1 MSKSIPDWVFK
12 LKDKAK
18 EKRKVNLVESYLEN
32 STLHGVK
39 YIVLRQAKWYQ
50 KTFWIVML
58 CLSTAA
64 CSQQMYR
71 IWKKWEES
79 PIILSFG
86 NNMKSLSEIPFPAV
100 TICIDS
106 GLNKAI
112 VDVSKNMTSLE
123 RVKLQHLAQLTCG
136 TSDKKSNSP
145 DTFNVS
151 QVVDFLKLVSAPL
164 DMSVSD
170 CKYRTV
176 SENCR
181 KLFSP
186 VLIDR
191 GLCYTFNG
199 LANDEIF
206 REGVRTIKWW
216 EDKNETFL
224 NKWSLENGYELPE
237 DDIHVLESLYPF
249 VALDVGADFGLN
261 IKTTSTLLHIV
272 NNCPKVA
279 NGFKIILHNPV
290 EFPHARRISYR
301 SNVNA
306 DVSIFV
312 RPEYIT
318 TPDEPVLYIEPTR
331 RKCYFSDERQ
341 LKYFRYYTQ
350 DNCAVE
356 CLTNVT
362 LQQCQCVAFYMPTTT
377 PVPICS
383 ATNQCFR
390 NVTKLMVKNQ
400 IEKTVCSCL
409 PACTELSYTVE
420 NSHTYSSETTAK
432 SSISNNTGSVNVVFT
447 EAYFIT
453 KERKELYGKTEFL
466 SNCGGTLG
474 LFLGFSVLSLVE
486 VIYYI
491 SLYFSNKR
499 RILLSQAPSMASLD
513 ITQIKR
519 RQTL

>member
-1 MSKSIPDWVFK
+1 MYAFTYNCSNRFLWGTRFFKEMRDINKSIPEWVHK
-12 LKDKAK
+12 LKEKAK

-32 STLHGVK
+32 SSLHGVK
-39 YIVLRQAKWYQ
+39 YIVLRRAKWYQ
-50 KTFWIVML
+50 KAFWIVML
-58 CLSTAA
+58 CLSTAG

-71 IWKKWEES
+71 VWKKWEES

-86 NNMKSLSEIPFPAV
+86 NDMKSLSEIPFPAV

-112 VDVSKNMTSLE
+112 VDYSKNITSAHE
-123 RVKLQHLAQLTCG
+123 RKKLQHLAQLTCG
-136 TSDKKSNSP
+136 ISDKKNDSP
-145 DTFNVS
+145 ETFNVS
-151 QVVDFLKLVSAPL
+151 EVVDFLKLVSAPL
-164 DMSVSD
+164 DMSVAD

-176 SENCR
+176 TQDCK

-206 REGVRTIKWW
+206 REGRSKSYIFASNARVFNVSQHYYSKHFFLFHIMFSIVLFCNKCKIKV
-216 EDKNETFL
+216 L
-224 NKWSLENGYELPE
+224 NSIE
-237 DDIHVLESLYPF
+237 I
-249 VALDVGADFGLN
+249 
-261 IKTTSTLLHIV
+261 
-272 NNCPKVA
+272 
-279 NGFKIILHNPV
+279 IILHNPV

-318 TPDEPVLYIEPTR
+318 TPDVPVLNIALNR
-331 RKCYFSDERQ
+331 RQCYFSNERQ

-356 CLTNVT
+356 CLTDNT
-362 LQQCQCVAFYMPTTT
+362 LDQCNCVAFYMPT
-377 PVPICS
+377 
-383 ATNQCFR
+383 
-390 NVTKLMVKNQ
+390 
-400 IEKTVCSCL
+400 
-409 PACTELSYTVE
+409 CTELSYTVE

-432 SSISNNTGSVNVVFT
+432 SSISNNTGSVNVIFT
-447 EAYFIT
+447 EAYFII
-453 KERKELYGKTEFL
+453 KERKELFGKTEFL
-466 SNCGGTLG
+466 SSCGGTLG

-499 RILLSQAPSMASLD
+499 RILLSQASSMASID
-513 ITQIKR
+513 FTQVKR